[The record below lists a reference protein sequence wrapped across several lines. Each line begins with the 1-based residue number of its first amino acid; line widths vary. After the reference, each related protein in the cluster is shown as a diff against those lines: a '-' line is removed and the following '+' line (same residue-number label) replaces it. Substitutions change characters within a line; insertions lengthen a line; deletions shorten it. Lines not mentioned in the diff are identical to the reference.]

1 MKKLLATSLLLLSVA
16 TLAACSGNKSSETAG
31 KETTVAETT
40 TAASKTETSNTSAS
54 DFTLLTDE
62 EIDNAKSIGD
72 MKTLFGKLI
81 DGYKKY
87 VEEIGDKV
95 PETQKDAYKQ
105 QVEPALNSL
114 ETSRKAFND
123 GLSSAGS
130 DDTEMPEEARTVFL
144 QQLKTA
150 RDGMKQAIESASK
163 IVSAQ

>member
-1 MKKLLATSLLLLSVA
+1 MKKLLTAGLVLLSVA
-16 TLAACSGNKSSETAG
+16 TLAACGNKSSDS
-31 KETTVAETT
+31 
-40 TAASKTETSNTSAS
+40 ASKVSSTTEQTSAS
-54 DFTLLTDE
+54 SKTDNSKTNASEVTLLTDE
-62 EIDNAKSIGD
+62 EIDNAKTIGD

-81 DGYKKY
+81 DNYKKY

-95 PETQKDAYKQ
+95 PEAQKDAYKQ

-150 RDGMKQAIESASK
+150 RDAMKQAIESASK

>member
-1 MKKLLATSLLLLSVA
+1 
-16 TLAACSGNKSSETAG
+16 
-31 KETTVAETT
+31 
-40 TAASKTETSNTSAS
+40 
-54 DFTLLTDE
+54 
-62 EIDNAKSIGD
+62 

-81 DGYKKY
+81 DSYKKY

-95 PETQKDAYKQ
+95 PEAQKDAYKQ

-130 DDTEMPEEARTVFL
+130 DDTEMPAEARTVFL

-150 RDGMKQAIESASK
+150 RDAMTQAIEAASK
-163 IVSAQ
+163 VVSGQ

>member
-1 MKKLLATSLLLLSVA
+1 MEINLLILQVKFQARL
-16 TLAACSGNKSSETAG
+16 NKQSAS
-31 KETTVAETT
+31 
-40 TAASKTETSNTSAS
+40 SKTDNSKTNAS
-54 DFTLLTDE
+54 EVTLLTDE
-62 EIDNAKSIGD
+62 EIDNAKTFGD

-81 DGYKKY
+81 DSYKKY

-95 PETQKDAYKQ
+95 PESQKDAYKQ